1 LKHFSK
7 ILVFVFVT
15 FSYID
20 SYAQELNTLR
30 LEVPADI
37 DIESYHVEALAQKGV
52 LIFYESS
59 EFTAE
64 KKRKWYFGYF
74 DTNLKQKWLKFL
86 PLEDKMQFLNSYEVN
101 NTLHLIFRNN
111 SGGRNEVGFYEI
123 LSFDSEKEVFEQ
135 ISGTFPAKAEI
146 VGFEV
151 IGNTACLGI
160 NIDKEGTD
168 LLFVNLNSGEINP
181 VHLAESYPSYI
192 ETVFANKFDNKFYVA
207 LKVKQDNRY
216 IKDLIHIVSSNGK
229 TLDVKEII
237 SDDNSKLLRKFTFC
251 AKNNELS
258 VLGIYDYY
266 KGRLNDFSKMED
278 EDDPK
283 TAGLFFLNLRTQI
296 DLKVKFIDFLKLDNI
311 NGSVANKKAIKV
323 KDEDGEN
330 EQVVSA
336 FFNINKPEVVNSKE
350 VFLFTA
356 EAYKPHYVTE
366 TRMDYDFYGRPYP
379 YTYSVFAGYL
389 FYDVI
394 IVSLDKNGDLLWNN
408 DFILRDLKS
417 FSLKRHSLVFE
428 DGNNVTA
435 TYVNNGKI
443 FASTFDGKMD
453 IGSDESDIAS
463 SNEKDRVVQDE
474 NNHIEKWY
482 HDYFIIY
489 GYQKIKNRSL
499 SKKDERVIFY
509 LNKVAYK

>member
-1 LKHFSK
+1 MKHINK
-7 ILVFVFVT
+7 ILIFIFVT
-15 FSYID
+15 FSCIN
-20 SYAQELNTLR
+20 SYTQELNALR

-37 DIESYHVEALAQKGV
+37 DLESYHVEPISKKGV

-74 DTNLKQKWLKFL
+74 DTTLQQKWLKFL
-86 PLEDKMQFLNSYEVN
+86 PLEDKMQFLKSYKVDN
-101 NTLHLIFRNN
+101 KLHLLFRNT
-111 SGGRNEVGFYEI
+111 SGGRNEAGFYEI
-123 LSFDSEKEVFEQ
+123 LSFDSHKEVFEQ

-146 VGFEV
+146 AGFEV
-151 IGNTACLGI
+151 IGSTACLGI
-160 NIDKEGTD
+160 NINKEGTD

-192 ETVFANKFDNKFYVA
+192 ETVFANDFDNNFYIA

-216 IKDLIHIVSSNGK
+216 IKDLINTISPNGK
-229 TLDVKEII
+229 TLEVKEII

-251 AKNNELS
+251 AKANELS
-258 VLGIYDYY
+258 VLGIYDYH
-266 KGRLNDFSKMED
+266 KGRLNDFSKIED
-278 EDDPK
+278 ADNPK
-283 TAGLFFLNLRTQI
+283 TAGLFFVNI
-296 DLKVKFIDFLKLDNI
+296 NAPNDLKVNFIDFVKLDNI
-311 NGSVANKKAIKV
+311 NGSIANKKTIKI
-323 KDEDGEN
+323 KNEDGEN
-330 EQVVSA
+330 EQVVSS
-336 FFNINKPEVVNSKE
+336 FFNITKPEVVSSKE
-350 VFLFTA
+350 GFLFTA

-394 IVSLDKNGDLLWNN
+394 IVSLDNNGNLLWNN

-435 TYVNNGKI
+435 TYVNDGKI
-443 FASTFDGKMD
+443 FASTFDGNLD
-453 IGSDESDIAS
+453 VSSDESDIAS

-482 HDYFIIY
+482 DDYFIIY

>member
-1 LKHFSK
+1 M
-7 ILVFVFVT
+7 IFVFVT
-15 FSYID
+15 FSCIN
-20 SYAQELNTLR
+20 SYAQELNALR

-37 DIESYHVEALAQKGV
+37 DIESYHVEELAQKGV

-86 PLEDKMQFLNSYEVN
+86 PLEDKMQFLNSYEVDN
-101 NTLHLIFRNN
+101 KLHLVFRNN
-111 SGGRNEVGFYEI
+111 SGGRNEAGFYEI
-123 LSFDSEKEVFEQ
+123 LSFDSEKEIFEQ

-160 NIDKEGTD
+160 NINKEGTD

-229 TLDVKEII
+229 TLEVKEII

-251 AKNNELS
+251 VNANELS

-283 TAGLFFLNLRTQI
+283 TAGLFFININAQN
-296 DLKVKFIDFLKLDNI
+296 DLKVKFVDFVKLDNI
-311 NGSVANKKAIKV
+311 NGSIANKKAIKV
-323 KDEDGEN
+323 KNADGEN

-350 VFLFTA
+350 GFLFTA

-394 IVSLDKNGDLLWNN
+394 IVSLDKNGNLLWNN

-443 FASTFDGKMD
+443 FASTFDGKID
-453 IGSDESDIAS
+453 IGSDESDIAG

-482 HDYFIIY
+482 EDYFIVY

-509 LNKVAYK
+509 LNKVTYK

>member
-1 LKHFSK
+1 MN
-7 ILVFVFVT
+7 
-15 FSYID
+15 
-20 SYAQELNTLR
+20 SYAQELNALR

-37 DIESYHVEALAQKGV
+37 DIESYHVEALAQRGV
-52 LIFYESS
+52 LVFYESS

-74 DTNLKQKWLKFL
+74 DTNLNQKWLKFL
-86 PLEDKMQFLNSYEVN
+86 PLEDKMQFVNSYEVN
-101 NTLHLIFRNN
+101 NKLHLLFRNN
-111 SGGRNEVGFYEI
+111 SGGRNEAGFYEI
-123 LSFDSEKEVFEQ
+123 LSFDSKKEVFEQ
-135 ISGTFPAKAEI
+135 ISGTFPAKADI

-160 NIDKEGTD
+160 NINKEGTD

-192 ETVFANKFDNKFYVA
+192 ETVFANEFDNNFYVA
-207 LKVKQDNRY
+207 IKVKQDNRY
-216 IKDLIHIVSSNGK
+216 IKDLIQIVSSSGK
-229 TLDVKEII
+229 ILEVKEII
-237 SDDNSKLLRKFTFC
+237 SDDNSKILRKFTFC
-251 AKNNELS
+251 ANGSELS
-258 VLGIYDYY
+258 ALGIYDYY

-283 TAGLFFLNLRTQI
+283 TAGLFFINIKAQN
-296 DLKVKFIDFLKLDNI
+296 DLKVKFIDFIKLDNI
-311 NGSVANKKAIKV
+311 NGSIANKKAIKV
-323 KDEDGEN
+323 KNEDGEK

-350 VFLFTA
+350 GFLFTA

-394 IVSLDKNGDLLWNN
+394 IVSLDKNGNLLWNN

-428 DGNNVTA
+428 DGNDVTA

-443 FASTFDGKMD
+443 FASTFDGD
-453 IGSDESDIAS
+453 IDVGSDESYIAS
-463 SNEKDRVVQDE
+463 SNEKDRVVKDE

-482 HDYFIIY
+482 DDYFIIY